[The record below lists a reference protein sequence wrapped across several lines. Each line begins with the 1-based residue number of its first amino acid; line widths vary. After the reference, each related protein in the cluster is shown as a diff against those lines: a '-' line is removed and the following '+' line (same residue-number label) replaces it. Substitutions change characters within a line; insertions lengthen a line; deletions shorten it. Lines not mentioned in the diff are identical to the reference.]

1 MRDNYT
7 VGMVTDSI
15 AKRPK
20 YGDGNSTAD
29 RALTILLMFTEDRT
43 HISANDVADHLGV
56 SRATAY
62 RYTQTLVRSD
72 FLAEEPGTGFRL
84 GVKVMELARIA
95 RRSYGLSE
103 IALPHMRELA
113 SRSQETVLLTRRIGT
128 TIVCLEREEWPGQ
141 FVRMSYERGSRLSL
155 NAGASA
161 LVLLAWLPE
170 TYAREIL
177 DSQPLPQYTSATLTD
192 TDGIIE
198 HLTEIRER
206 GYCLAR
212 GEVDP
217 DAAGVAAPI
226 FDAHG
231 DVCAGLS
238 VVTLSTRL
246 QGQKL
251 EDIAADLVDTAAK
264 LSSEISVN
272 AG

>member
-1 MRDNYT
+1 M
-7 VGMVTDSI
+7 
-15 AKRPK
+15 KRPK

-29 RALTILLMFTEDRT
+29 RALMILLMFTDERT

-62 RYTQTLVRSD
+62 RYAQTLIRSE
-72 FLAEEPGTGFRL
+72 FLTEEPGKGFRL
-84 GVKVMELARIA
+84 GAKVMELARIA

-103 IALPHMRELA
+103 MALPHMRQLA
-113 SRSQETVLLTRRIGT
+113 LSTKETVLLTRRIGT
-128 TIVCLEREEWPGQ
+128 SILCLEREEWPGQ

-161 LVLLAWLPE
+161 LVLLAWLPGD
-170 TYAREIL
+170 YVREVL
-177 DSQPLPQYTSATLTD
+177 DSETLPRYTSATLTK
-192 TDGIIE
+192 TDEI
-198 HLTEIRER
+198 LDRLAQIREE

-217 DAAGVAAPI
+217 DAAGIAVPI

-246 QGQKL
+246 QGEKL
-251 EDIAADLVDTAAK
+251 EDTAQGLIRTAAV
-264 LSSEISVN
+264 LSDEMN
-272 AG
+272 LHAG